1 MLALDI
7 PGISLVCAL
16 WHKRRVNMTA
26 RRSTGSNNTSDGR
39 QAAAA
44 AAAAA
49 AAELIVHRRRPP
61 MSQTTTSAIAGP
73 AESWPTAGKVILT

>member
-49 AAELIVHRRRPP
+49 ELIVHRRRPP
-61 MSQTTTSAIAGP
+61 MSQTTTSVIAGP